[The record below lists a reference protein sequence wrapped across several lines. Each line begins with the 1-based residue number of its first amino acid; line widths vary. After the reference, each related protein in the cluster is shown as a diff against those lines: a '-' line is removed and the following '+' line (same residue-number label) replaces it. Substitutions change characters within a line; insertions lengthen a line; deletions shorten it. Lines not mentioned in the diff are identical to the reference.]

1 MSLNR
6 RRPRWFPGC
15 HVLKYHFD
23 WSIVTSG
30 KYFDW
35 LVSGLKITLELS
47 SVSIVLAFLLGLVI
61 AIMRMS
67 EVKAVRL
74 FATAYLEFFRNTP
87 LLVQIFFWYFG
98 SYKILP
104 SAINDWLN
112 STNFEFAA
120 AVIALTIYTSAFI
133 AEDIRSGVLS
143 IPKEQMEA
151 ARSAGFSFL
160 RSMQHIILPQ
170 AVRITVPPLVNQFLN
185 LAKNSSLAMTIG
197 VMELT
202 YQARQVESY
211 SFKGF
216 EAFTAATLVYLII
229 STCITSL
236 VNVYDKRVL
245 NPHRAG

>member
-1 MSLNR
+1 MLT
-6 RRPRWFPGC
+6 
-15 HVLKYHFD
+15 YQFD

-30 KYFDW
+30 KYFEW
-35 LVSGLKITLELS
+35 LVSGCKVTLQIS
-47 SVSIVLAFLLGLVI
+47 IVGIVLAFIVGLLI
-61 AIMRMS
+61 AVMRMS
-67 EVKAVRL
+67 NFRPARW
-74 FATAYLEFFRNTP
+74 FALAYLEFFRNTP

-104 SAINDWLN
+104 AAVNDWLN

-160 RSMQHIILPQ
+160 RSMQYIILPQ

-211 SFKGF
+211 TFKGF
-216 EAFTAATLVYLII
+216 EAFTAATVVYLALSSII
-229 STCITSL
+229 TAL
-236 VNVYDKRVL
+236 VHLYDKRVL
-245 NPHRAG
+245 NPNRAV

>member
-1 MSLNR
+1 M
-6 RRPRWFPGC
+6 
-15 HVLKYHFD
+15 LKYTFD

-30 KYFDW
+30 KYFEW
-35 LVSGLKITLELS
+35 LVSGVKITLELS
-47 SVSIVLAFLLGLVI
+47 AVGIVGAFILGLLI
-61 AIMRMS
+61 AVLKMS
-67 EVKAVRL
+67 HFRPLRWIAS
-74 FATAYLEFFRNTP
+74 AYLEFFRNTP
-87 LLVQIFFWYFG
+87 LLIQIFFWYFG

-104 SAINDWLN
+104 TVVNDWLN

-120 AVIALTIYTSAFI
+120 AAIALTIYTSAFI
-133 AEDIRSGVLS
+133 AEDIRSGILS

-151 ARSAGFSFL
+151 ARSAGFSYL
-160 RSMQHIILPQ
+160 RSMQYIILPQ

-216 EAFTAATLVYLII
+216 EAFTAATVVYLVL
-229 STCITSL
+229 SVSITAL
-236 VNVYDKRVL
+236 IDLYDKKVL
-245 NPHRAG
+245 NPQRA

>member
-1 MSLNR
+1 M
-6 RRPRWFPGC
+6 F
-15 HVLKYHFD
+15 KYHFD

-35 LVSGLKITLELS
+35 LVCGLKITLELS
-47 SVSIVLAFLLGLVI
+47 SISIVLAFLLGLFV
-61 AIMRMS
+61 AVLRMS
-67 EVKAVRL
+67 HVKPFRFMAS
-74 FATAYLEFFRNTP
+74 AYLEFFRNTP

-104 SAINDWLN
+104 TTVNDWLN

-120 AVIALTIYTSAFI
+120 AVIALSIYTSAFI
-133 AEDIRSGVLS
+133 AEDLRSGILS

-160 RSMQHIILPQ
+160 GSMRYVILPQ
-170 AVRITVPPLVNQFLN
+170 AIRVTVPPLVNQFLN
-185 LAKNSSLAMTIG
+185 LTKNSSLAMTIG
-197 VMELT
+197 VAELT

-216 EAFTAATLVYLII
+216 EAFTAATLIYLAI
-229 STCITSL
+229 SVVITSL
-236 VNVYDKRVL
+236 VHVYDKRVL
-245 NPHRAG
+245 NPHRGG

>member
-1 MSLNR
+1 MLS
-6 RRPRWFPGC
+6 
-15 HVLKYHFD
+15 YQFD

-30 KYFDW
+30 KYFEW
-35 LVSGLKITLELS
+35 LVSGCVTTLKLS
-47 SVSIVLAFLLGLVI
+47 VVGIIGAFIIGLLIAVL
-61 AIMRMS
+61 RMS
-67 EVKAVRL
+67 HFGPVRWL
-74 FATAYLEFFRNTP
+74 AMAYLEFFRNTP

-104 SAINDWLN
+104 QAVNDWLN
-112 STNFEFAA
+112 TTNFEFTA

-133 AEDIRSGVLS
+133 AEDIRSGILS

-151 ARSAGFSFL
+151 ARSSGFSYL
-160 RSMQHIILPQ
+160 RSMQYIILPQ

-211 SFKGF
+211 TFKGF
-216 EAFTAATLVYLII
+216 EAFTAATLVYLVI
-229 STCITSL
+229 SVTITAL
-236 VNVYDKRVL
+236 VHQYDRHVL
-245 NPHRAG
+245 NPRRVT

>member
-1 MSLNR
+1 M
-6 RRPRWFPGC
+6 
-15 HVLKYHFD
+15 LKYHFD

-47 SVSIVLAFLLGLVI
+47 FVSIVLAFLLGLLV
-61 AIMRMS
+61 AVLRMS
-67 EVKAVRL
+67 PLRPVRL
-74 FATAYLEFFRNTP
+74 VAMAYLEFFRNTP

-104 SAINDWLN
+104 TAVNDWLN

-120 AVIALTIYTSAFI
+120 AAIALSIYTSAFI
-133 AEDIRSGVLS
+133 AEDLRSGILS

-160 RSMQHIILPQ
+160 RSMQYVILPQ

-197 VMELT
+197 VAELT

-216 EAFTAATLVYLII
+216 EAFTAATLVYLAL
-229 STCITSL
+229 SVAITWL
-236 VNVYDKRVL
+236 VHVYDRRVL
-245 NPHRAG
+245 NPLRTG

>member
-1 MSLNR
+1 MLR
-6 RRPRWFPGC
+6 
-15 HVLKYHFD
+15 YHFD

-47 SVSIVLAFLLGLVI
+47 SVSIVFAFLLGLFI

-67 EVKAVRL
+67 EIKAIRL
-74 FATAYLEFFRNTP
+74 IATAYLEFFRNTP

-104 SAINDWLN
+104 SVINDWLN

-120 AVIALTIYTSAFI
+120 AAIALTIYTSAFI

-160 RSMQHIILPQ
+160 RSMQYIILPQ

-197 VMELT
+197 VAELT

-216 EAFTAATLVYLII
+216 EAFTAATLVYLAI
-229 STCITSL
+229 SVCITSL
-236 VNVYDKRVL
+236 VHVYDKRVL

>member
-1 MSLNR
+1 MLT
-6 RRPRWFPGC
+6 
-15 HVLKYHFD
+15 YHFD

-47 SVSIVLAFLLGLVI
+47 AISIVLAFLLGLLV
-61 AIMRMS
+61 AMLRMS
-67 EVKAVRL
+67 PVRPVRWL
-74 FATAYLEFFRNTP
+74 ASAYLEFFRNTP

-104 SAINDWLN
+104 TPLNDWLN
-112 STNFEFAA
+112 GFNFEFAA
-120 AVIALTIYTSAFI
+120 AVIALSIYSSAFI
-133 AEDIRSGVLS
+133 AEDLRSGILS

-151 ARSAGFSFL
+151 ARSAGFSFA
-160 RSMQHIILPQ
+160 RSMQYVILPQ

-185 LAKNSSLAMTIG
+185 LVKNSSLAMTIG
-197 VMELT
+197 VAELT

-216 EAFTAATLVYLII
+216 ESFTAVTLIYLAI
-229 STCITSL
+229 SLGITWL
-236 VNVYDKRVL
+236 VHLYDRRVL
-245 NPHRAG
+245 NLHRAG

>member
-1 MSLNR
+1 M
-6 RRPRWFPGC
+6 
-15 HVLKYHFD
+15 LKYHFD
-23 WSIVTSG
+23 WSIITSG

-35 LVSGLKITLELS
+35 LVSGLKVTLELS
-47 SVSIVLAFLLGLVI
+47 SISIVLAFLLGLFI
-61 AIMRMS
+61 AVLRMS
-67 EVKAVRL
+67 HIKPVR
-74 FATAYLEFFRNTP
+74 FIASAYLEFFRNTP

-104 SAINDWLN
+104 TAINDWLN

-133 AEDIRSGVLS
+133 AEDIRSGILS

-160 RSMQHIILPQ
+160 RSMQYIILPQ

-185 LAKNSSLAMTIG
+185 IAKNSSLAMTIG
-197 VMELT
+197 VAELT

-216 EAFTAATLVYLII
+216 EAFTAATLVYLAI
-229 STCITSL
+229 SVSITWL
-236 VNVYDKRVL
+236 VHVYDKRVL

>member
-1 MSLNR
+1 MLT
-6 RRPRWFPGC
+6 
-15 HVLKYHFD
+15 YQFD

-30 KYFDW
+30 KYFEW
-35 LVSGLKITLELS
+35 LVSGLMLTLQIS
-47 SVSIVLAFLLGLVI
+47 TVGIVFSFIIGLLI
-61 AIMRMS
+61 AVMRMS
-67 EVKAVRL
+67 HFSPVRW
-74 FATAYLEFFRNTP
+74 FAHAYLEFFRNTP

-104 SAINDWLN
+104 AIINDWLN

-143 IPKEQMEA
+143 IPKEQLEA
-151 ARSAGFSFL
+151 ARSAGFSYL
-160 RSMQHIILPQ
+160 RSMQYIILPQ

-197 VMELT
+197 VAELT

-211 SFKGF
+211 TFKGF
-216 EAFTAATLVYLII
+216 EAFTAATLVYLVLSII
-229 STCITSL
+229 ITAL
-236 VNVYDKRVL
+236 IHQYNIRVL
-245 NPHRAG
+245 NVHRA

>member
-1 MSLNR
+1 VLNY
-6 RRPRWFPGC
+6 
-15 HVLKYHFD
+15 KFD

-30 KYFDW
+30 KYFEW
-35 LVSGLKITLELS
+35 LVSGFKVTLQLS
-47 SVSIVLAFLLGLVI
+47 ALSIVLAFLLGLLI
-61 AIMRMS
+61 AVMRMS
-67 EVKAVRL
+67 HNRPIRWL
-74 FATAYLEFFRNTP
+74 SLAYLEFFRNTP

-104 SAINDWLN
+104 TAVNDWLN

-133 AEDIRSGVLS
+133 AEDIRSGVLA

-151 ARSAGFSFL
+151 ARSAGFSYL
-160 RSMQHIILPQ
+160 RSMQYIILPQ
-170 AVRITVPPLVNQFLN
+170 AVRLTVPPLVNQFLN

-211 SFKGF
+211 TFKGF
-216 EAFTAATLVYLII
+216 EAFTAATVVYVAI
-229 STCITSL
+229 SL
-236 VNVYDKRVL
+236 VITALVNLYNEKVL
-245 NPHRAG
+245 NIHKAA

>member
-1 MSLNR
+1 M
-6 RRPRWFPGC
+6 
-15 HVLKYHFD
+15 LKYHFD

-47 SVSIVLAFLLGLVI
+47 SISIVFAFLLGLFI

-67 EVKAVRL
+67 EIKVVRL
-74 FATAYLEFFRNTP
+74 IATAYLEFFRNTP

-104 SAINDWLN
+104 SVINDWLN

-120 AVIALTIYTSAFI
+120 AAIALTIYTSAFI
-133 AEDIRSGVLS
+133 AEDIRSGILS

-160 RSMQHIILPQ
+160 RSMQYIILPQ

-197 VMELT
+197 VAELT

-216 EAFTAATLVYLII
+216 EAFTAATLVYLAI
-229 STCITSL
+229 SVSITSL
-236 VNVYDKRVL
+236 VHVYDKRVL
-245 NPHRAG
+245 NLHRAG